1 MSATPKR
8 VPIKNHFGLVKH
20 PNSPYWFVYYRDD
33 RNRRLKT
40 STKVRVDALNSRQL
54 ARQVGES
61 IVAGVEIIRNNVDV
75 PGRLKEIYDRMLKA
89 SGQAAVLDLPT
100 VEDWFKR
107 WIGNQKSSVSVS
119 SLQRYQIVADALAGY
134 LKRVNRLKIPITE
147 ITSGDIAGFRDS
159 MAAGRSSTTVNFYV
173 HVTRMIFGEAVETGL
188 LQRNPA
194 KVVKVVK
201 TVKDEK
207 IVKDVF
213 TPAEVAAL
221 VAASPSDEWKL
232 LILAAYFTS
241 QRLGDVVRLQWD
253 DVDFDKNAIGFCQQK
268 TGTTLAVPIHPQL
281 LEYLKARTSD
291 RPEVFPEL
299 SKRRI
304 DGLSAAFKTIMKN
317 AGIDGDRQDGQRADR
332 KTFHSLR
339 HSSISAMLDSNIPE
353 EVRRKISGHSS
364 SAIHGKYSHETWRAM
379 AQAIESI
386 PAV

>member
-1 MSATPKR
+1 MSANPKR
-8 VPIKNHFGLVKH
+8 IPIKNHFGLVKH

-40 STKVRVDALNSRQL
+40 STKIRIDAPNSRQL

-61 IVAGVEIIRNNVDV
+61 IVAGVEVIRNNVDV

-89 SGQAAVLDLPT
+89 SGQAVLDLPT
-100 VEDWFKR
+100 AEGWFGR
-107 WIGNQKSSVSVS
+107 WIGNQKASVSAS
-119 SLQRYQIVADALAGY
+119 SLQRYQGVVDALSRY
-134 LKRVNRLKIPITE
+134 LKNVNRLRIPITE
-147 ITSGDIAGFRDS
+147 ITSGDIAAFRDS
-159 MAAGRSSTTVNFYV
+159 MADGRSATTVNFYV
-173 HVTRMIFGEAVETGL
+173 HVTRMIFGEATETGVI
-188 LQRNPA
+188 QRNPA

-201 TVKDEK
+201 TAKGEK

-213 TPAEVAAL
+213 TPSEVAAL
-221 VAASPSDEWKL
+221 VAASPSEEWKL

-253 DVDFDKNAIGFCQQK
+253 DVNFEKNAIKFCRQK

-281 LEYLKARTSD
+281 LDYLKARTSD

-317 AGIDGDRQDGQRADR
+317 AKIDGDRQDGQRADR

-339 HSSISAMLDSNIPE
+339 HSTISARLFPPITRSIS
-353 EVRRKISGHSS
+353 
-364 SAIHGKYSHETWRAM
+364 
-379 AQAIESI
+379 
-386 PAV
+386 

>member
-1 MSATPKR
+1 MSANPKR
-8 VPIKNHFGLVKH
+8 IPIKNHFGLVKH
-20 PNSPYWFVYYRDD
+20 PNSPYWFVYYRDA

-40 STKVRVDALNSRQL
+40 STKVRIDAPNSRQL
-54 ARQVGES
+54 ARQMGES
-61 IVAGVEIIRNNVDV
+61 IVAGVEVIRNNVDA

-89 SGQAAVLDLPT
+89 SGQTVLDLPT
-100 VEDWFKR
+100 VEDWFVR
-107 WIGNQKSSVSVS
+107 WISNQKSSVSPS
-119 SLQRYQIVADALAGY
+119 SLQRYQIVADALSGY

-147 ITSGDIAGFRDS
+147 ITSGDITAFRDS

-173 HVTRMIFGEAVETGL
+173 HVTRMIFGGAVETGL

-201 TVKDEK
+201 TMKGEK

-221 VAASPSDEWKL
+221 VAASPSNEWKL

-241 QRLGDVVRLQWD
+241 QRLGDIVRLQWA
-253 DVDFDKNAIGFCQQK
+253 DVNLEKNAIGFCQQK
-268 TGTTLAVPIHPQL
+268 TGTVLSVPIHPQL
-281 LEYLKARTSD
+281 LEHLKAGTSE

-304 DGLSAAFKTIMKN
+304 DGLSSAFKTIMKSAN
-317 AGIDGDRQDGQRADR
+317 IDGDRQDGQRTDR

-339 HSSISAMLDSNIPE
+339 HSSISAMLDGNVSE

-364 SAIHGKYSHETWRAM
+364 SAIHGKYSHETRRAM
-379 AQAIESI
+379 DAAINSI